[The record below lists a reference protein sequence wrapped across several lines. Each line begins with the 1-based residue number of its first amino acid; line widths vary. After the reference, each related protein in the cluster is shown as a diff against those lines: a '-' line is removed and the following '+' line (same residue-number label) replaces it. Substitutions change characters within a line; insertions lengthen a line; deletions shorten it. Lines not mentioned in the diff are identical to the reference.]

1 MNIAD
6 AIDAWIASCVRSGK
20 ISRNT
25 IAVGIVILDRL
36 RQKVPLSET
45 DILSKGGE
53 ISGSR
58 AGLSKILAKYGIPEK
73 FLKEVTTRQAHQ
85 DGQRLLGALNWGKE
99 LARISARTRDNLLKT
114 EIGKLATHARD
125 WLARKHIKIACDRQ
139 WAPSAWIEAI
149 LKEAKGKSGGKV
161 EQHLV
166 GAKLQARHPKIQI
179 PNHPGHAGD
188 AQTGRPCDFT
198 IRSTCYH
205 VTATPTLTEIKKC
218 AANIRRGLHPVLLVP
233 RLMVPK
239 SFHLAEEIGI
249 EKQLSVRAIEDFIGE
264 NIVEMANEARE
275 EYLAIM
281 KSVVETYNQR
291 LAAVETDMSLRI
303 ELE

>member
-1 MNIAD
+1 MSAAD
-6 AIDAWIASCVRSGK
+6 AVNEWIASCVRGGK

-36 RQKVPLSET
+36 RQKVPLSEA
-45 DILSKGGE
+45 DVLSKGGE

-58 AGLSKILAKYGIPEK
+58 AGLSKTLAKYGIPEK

-85 DGQRLLGALNWGKE
+85 DGQRLLAALNWGKE
-99 LARISARTRDNLLKT
+99 LNRASARTRDTLLQN
-114 EIGKLATHARD
+114 EIGKLAARAQE

-149 LKEAKGKSGGKV
+149 LEEAKGKSGGKV

-166 GAKLQARHPKIQI
+166 GAKLQARHPKIEI
-179 PNHPGHAGD
+179 PNYPGHAGD
-188 AQTGRPCDFT
+188 VQTGRPCDFT
-198 IRSTCYH
+198 IGSTCYH
-205 VTATPTLTEIKKC
+205 VTATPTLAEIRKC

-239 SFHLAEEIGI
+239 SFHLAEEISI

-264 NIVEMANEARE
+264 NIVEMANDARE
-275 EYLAIM
+275 EYLAVM
-281 KSVVETYNQR
+281 KSIVETYNQR